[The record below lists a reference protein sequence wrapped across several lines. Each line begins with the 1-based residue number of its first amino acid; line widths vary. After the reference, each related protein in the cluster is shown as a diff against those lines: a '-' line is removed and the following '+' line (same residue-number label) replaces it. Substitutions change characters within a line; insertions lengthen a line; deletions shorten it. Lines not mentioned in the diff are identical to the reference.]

1 MLFRSPEAAHEA
13 LRAAGKTA
21 ADIDLFVPHQANLRI
36 NEFVARKLD
45 LPMSKVATTIDRYGN
60 TTAASIPL
68 TLSEAVGDG
77 RAREGSLVLF
87 AAFGSGYTW
96 GAGVVRL

>member
-1 MLFRSPEAAHEA
+1 M
-13 LRAAGKTA
+13 AGKTR

-36 NEFVARKLD
+36 NEFVARKLEI
-45 LPMSKVATTIDRYGN
+45 PMEKVSRPSTATATPRRPPSRCPSARPWP
-60 TTAASIPL
+60 TAARSP
-68 TLSEAVGDG
+68 
-77 RAREGSLVLF
+77 GSLVLF